1 MEIKKSQAEIVR
13 DKNPAFGGFETAV
26 QGRKTGA
33 AIGRTDMMLKE
44 MKIGNRVF
52 SFGKKTYLMGIL
64 NVTPDSFSDG
74 GNFCK
79 KDAALY
85 HAEEMIQAGADIL
98 DIGGESTHP
107 GYEMISAKEE
117 MERIL
122 PVISAI
128 KERFDI
134 PVSVDTYKAEVALA
148 AAEAGADLLND
159 IWGFRFETCGKVNGD
174 YVMPEMGT
182 SLVCHGSSLSDGK
195 DAQEDA
201 HAVGI
206 SRMALAA
213 AKTGL
218 PVCLMHNRTEA
229 YEDFAGDIMKD
240 LEESLAIAE
249 RAGVSREKI
258 ILDPGVGFGK
268 SYENNLWCIKH
279 LEEFSRF
286 GLPVLLG
293 TSRKSVIGLTL
304 DLPVTEREEGTLAT
318 TVMAVMKGCA
328 FVRVHNVEANRRAIA
343 MTERILSVS

>member
-1 MEIKKSQAEIVR
+1 
-13 DKNPAFGGFETAV
+13 
-26 QGRKTGA
+26 
-33 AIGRTDMMLKE
+33 MMLKE

-117 MERIL
+117 IDRIL

-159 IWGFRFETCGKVNGD
+159 IWGFRFETCGEVNGA
-174 YVMPEMGT
+174 YVMPDIDHTG
-182 SLVCHGSSLSDGK
+182 
-195 DAQEDA
+195 
-201 HAVGI
+201 GI

-218 PVCLMHNRTEA
+218 PVCLMHNRREP
-229 YEDFAGDIMKD
+229 YQDFADDIMKD

-328 FVRVHNVEANRRAIA
+328 FVRVHNVEANRRVIA
-343 MTERILSVS
+343 MTEKILSV